1 MRPMDRSC
9 ELAHISQVPDRIS
22 FLFGIT
28 EPYRLRQS
36 LDDLAAPAL
45 SVLVVQYVIAHLPVV
60 EQHLRIGCTDEP
72 DLRLLYFR
80 ADGIDESLE
89 TSFLYVVIVVA
100 HCCMY

>member
-1 MRPMDRSC
+1 MTFPP
-9 ELAHISQVPDRIS
+9 QPN
-22 FLFGIT
+22 LFWW
-28 EPYRLRQS
+28 RQS

-45 SVLVVQYVIAHLPVV
+45 SVLVVQYVIAHLTVV